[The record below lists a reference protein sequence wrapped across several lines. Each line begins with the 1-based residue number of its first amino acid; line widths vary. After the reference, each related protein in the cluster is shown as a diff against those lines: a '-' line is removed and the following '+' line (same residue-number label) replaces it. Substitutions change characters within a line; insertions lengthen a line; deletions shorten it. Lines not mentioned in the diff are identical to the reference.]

1 MKLEGYVQKYFSDRG
16 FGFIAENKNL
26 QFFPH
31 HILFVYPSRGP
42 ACDVNV
48 GVGKKGPAAVEV
60 ALVESGVVAGG
71 AK

>member
-26 QFFPH
+26 HFF
-31 HILFVYPSRGP
+31 HITSCSFIPQEGQRVMF
-42 ACDVNV
+42 NV